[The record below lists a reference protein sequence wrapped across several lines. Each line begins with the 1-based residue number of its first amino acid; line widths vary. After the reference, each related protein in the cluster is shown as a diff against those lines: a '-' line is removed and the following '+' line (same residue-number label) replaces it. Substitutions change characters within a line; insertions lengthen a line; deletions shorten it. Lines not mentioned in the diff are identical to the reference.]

1 MARIIRVDI
10 KRYDYPLLGEF
21 KFFKTGARPSILV
34 RLTDEN
40 GVQGWGQSVPVET
53 WTYETVETVET
64 TLRQYLAPAILGADA
79 TDLADV
85 HARMER
91 AIRPSF
97 SIGQPLCKAGIDLAC
112 YDLWGKHTRKSVSE
126 LLGGAKKTQVTLSWT
141 VQSPTIA
148 GAEDQLRKGKALGYE
163 NFNIKIGYPQTPA
176 YDLEL
181 VRVVMAFAPAGFHWA
196 DANTNYDLD
205 TAIAMAPKLADL
217 GLKGLESPLPP
228 NRIRAYQ
235 TLKRQGAL
243 PILMDEGIVSPVEV
257 AEFIALD
264 MFDGIAMKVARCGGL
279 WNASRI
285 AQLLQENGLLLFA
298 SGLTDPELS
307 MAATAHFFA
316 WAGLEFPAAVNGP
329 QYLVDRGTMDSQ
341 FRARGDCDARSHRAG
356 FGRRAYR
363 GDTDV
368 DDDCGGGPGSFTGLK
383 ALIRWPITTRRND
396 VVLGRKRWLW

>member
-53 WTYETVETVET
+53 WTYETAETVET
-64 TLRQYLAPAILGADA
+64 TLRQYLAPAILGADPS
-79 TDLADV
+79 DLADV

-112 YDLWGKHTRKSVSE
+112 YDLWGKQTGKSVSD
-126 LLGGAKKTQVTLSWT
+126 LLGGAKKIEVTLSWT
-141 VQSPTIA
+141 IQSPTIA
-148 GAEDQLRKGKALGYE
+148 GAEKQLRQGKEFGYG

-181 VRVVMAFAPAGFHWA
+181 VRAVMAFAPDGFHWC

-235 TLKRQGAL
+235 ALKRQGAL

-285 AQLLQENGLLLFA
+285 ARLLQENELLLFA

-316 WAGLEFPAAVNGP
+316 WVGLEFPAAVNGP
-329 QYLVDRGTMDSQ
+329 QYLVGRGTMDPN
-341 FRARGDCDARSHRAG
+341 FRARGDVMHVP
-356 FGRRAYR
+356 
-363 GDTDV
+363 T
-368 DDDCGGGPGSFTGLK
+368 GPGLGV
-383 ALIRWPITTRRND
+383 ALAEEIVTA
-396 VVLGRKRWLW
+396 LGTVAEVREALPV

>member
-1 MARIIRVDI
+1 MARIVRVDI
-10 KRYDYPLLGEF
+10 KRLDYPLVGEF

-40 GVQGWGQSVPVET
+40 GIEGWGQSVPVET
-53 WTYETVETVET
+53 WTYETVETVDT
-64 TLRQYLAPAILGADA
+64 TLRHYLAPAILGADP

-112 YDLWGKHTRKSVSE
+112 YDLWGKQTGKSVGE
-126 LLGGAKKTQVTLSWT
+126 LLGGVKKSQITLSWT

-148 GAEDQLRKGKALGYE
+148 GAERQLRQGQELGYG
-163 NFNIKIGYPQTPA
+163 NFNVKIGYPQTPA

-181 VRVVMAFAPAGFHWA
+181 VRTVMEFAPEGFHWA

-205 TAIAMAPKLADL
+205 AAMAMAPKLADL

-235 TLKRQGAL
+235 RLKRQGAL

-285 AQLLQENGLLLFA
+285 ARLLQESDLLLFA

-329 QYLVDRGTMDSQ
+329 QYLVGRGTMDLKL
-341 FRARGDCDARSHRAG
+341 RPRGDVMHVP
-356 FGRRAYR
+356 
-363 GDTDV
+363 T
-368 DDDCGGGPGSFTGLK
+368 GPGLGVELAEDTLVSMTTVAEDRQ
-383 ALIRWPITTRRND
+383 ALPA
-396 VVLGRKRWLW
+396 